1 MRFPDRFIELLEDA
15 GRRSVVEHGEFC
27 TVAASPAPFTQE
39 RDSPLDG
46 TARPALCSRSATGGK
61 GL

>member
-15 GRRSVVEHGEFC
+15 GRRCVEHGEFC
-27 TVAASPAPFTQE
+27 TVAASPASFAQE
-39 RDSPLDG
+39 GDSPLDG
-46 TARPALCSRSATGGK
+46 TARPALCNRSATGGK